1 MCNNIQSNGW
11 TCTHSTGVTCIT
23 DCFFLLWLTLVNTNV
38 DCEQST
44 PVTQLL
50 SARTNKK
57 KSLHQLPLSEEVK
70 SQRIK
75 CLHNNWK
82 LLFARANYFY
92 FGMLSQWGP
101 VTQIQHFLQRSGS
114 RMVAQ
119 GLALL
124 PHDNEEVLGSNLSW
138 GRAFHCGICM
148 FHPCSCGF
156 FSGIWFL

>member
-1 MCNNIQSNGW
+1 MVKRVPIALEL
-11 TCTHSTGVTCIT
+11 TCIT
-23 DCFFLLWLTLVNTNV
+23 YSFFSLWPTLVNTNV

-50 SARTNKK
+50 SSRTNKK

-92 FGMLSQWGP
+92 CGMLS
-101 VTQIQHFLQRSGS
+101 R
-114 RMVAQ
+114 
-119 GLALL
+119 
-124 PHDNEEVLGSNLSW
+124 
-138 GRAFHCGICM
+138 
-148 FHPCSCGF
+148 
-156 FSGIWFL
+156 